1 MTWHERFNHSGFS
14 RFINSLSGR
23 AFRIAA
29 GLAFLGV
36 GYAFRAHPLGVASM
50 VWSIFPLSAGSFDV
64 CYISAALG
72 GPFSGKRIRG
82 QAGMPDPHSTMRT

>member
-1 MTWHERFNHSGFS
+1 MPWHERFNHSGFS

-29 GLAFLGV
+29 GLGFLGV
-36 GYAFRAHPLGVASM
+36 GYVFRAHPFGVVSM
-50 VWSIFPLSAGSFDV
+50 VWSILPLSAGGLDV

-72 GPFSGKRIRG
+72 GPLSGARIRR
-82 QAGMPDPHSTMRT
+82 QAAGRGDIRNF